1 MKMAMSVGKSR
12 HYRFEEIHGRHFI
25 QTGEEAG
32 LPKGLVRGVIGE
44 ITGIAGKATARTETS
59 LPADFPAFIHE
70 SVSAAVT
77 TRLRSLELVGAP
89 S

>member
-1 MKMAMSVGKSR
+1 MKMAMSVGKNR

-32 LPKGLVRGVIGE
+32 FPKGLVRGVIEE
-44 ITGIAGKATARTETS
+44 IASAATKALTQIETS
-59 LPADFPAFIHE
+59 LPADFPPFIHK